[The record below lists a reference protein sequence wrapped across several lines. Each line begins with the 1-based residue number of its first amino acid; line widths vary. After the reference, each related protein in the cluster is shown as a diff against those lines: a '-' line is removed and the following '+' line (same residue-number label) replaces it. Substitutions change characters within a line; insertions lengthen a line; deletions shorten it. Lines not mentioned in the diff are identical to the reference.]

1 MGHGAGKGSGMAQ
14 GHANGLQGLV
24 TAVARSLGIGH
35 GNANAPGMAHGPG
48 KGQAIG
54 HGNANA
60 PGMAHGPG
68 KGQAIGHGNA
78 NAPGMAHGAGKGQA
92 IGHGNANAPGV
103 AHGPGKGQAIGR
115 GDANASGVAH
125 GAGKGQAVNQQTD
138 PDMTFNP
145 ATIDSHLDDIVTL
158 GLSPNQE
165 LQPDR
170 GLTLT
175 LGLPRGH
182 ELQADSSGR
191 FNPEMIHSDLDGI
204 VSLGRPLGQDLQPD
218 RSNTLN
224 LGPIHSD
231 LNDIASR
238 GLRPRLEVH
247 LHRGKSLP
255 ASSLA
260 KVTSRTSALD
270 VDDTF
275 AIAPQ
280 DRRDLNQDYVKMLS
294 SIVPGLDDDNA
305 NEVSKLP
312 WGIAL
317 NPLVPC
323 LGALLL
329 FLLGILNSG
338 LTGQRIRKREQLA
351 PSAARP
357 PALDKFTATFLMIRE
372 RQQKAA
378 EEKKGPVLEQLSG
391 DSDVEEARA
400 QIEHAQGIDPTSP
413 KNFNGIG
420 LS

>member
-1 MGHGAGKGSGMAQ
+1 
-14 GHANGLQGLV
+14 
-24 TAVARSLGIGH
+24 
-35 GNANAPGMAHGPG
+35 MAHGPG

-54 HGNANA
+54 HGD
-60 PGMAHGPG
+60 
-68 KGQAIGHGNA
+68 
-78 NAPGMAHGAGKGQA
+78 
-92 IGHGNANAPGV
+92 ANAPGV
-103 AHGPGKGQAIGR
+103 AHGPGKGQAIGH
-115 GDANASGVAH
+115 GDANAPGVAH
-125 GAGKGQAVNQQTD
+125 GPGKGQAIGHGDANAPGVAHGPGKGQAVNSLSPGKQQQTD

-145 ATIDSHLDDIVTL
+145 ATIDSDLDDIVTL

-170 GLTLT
+170 GLTLNLEMIHSDPKDIVT

-182 ELQADSSGR
+182 DLQADPGGG

-204 VSLGRPLGQDLQPD
+204 ASLGRPLGQDPQPD
-218 RSNTLN
+218 RSDQLN
-224 LGPIHSD
+224 LGTIHSD
-231 LNDIASR
+231 RDAIATR
-238 GLRPRLEVH
+238 ELPPKLEVH

-255 ASSLA
+255 ARSLA

-270 VDDTF
+270 MDDTF
-275 AIAPQ
+275 AIVPQ

-294 SIVPGLDDDNA
+294 SIVSGLDDDNA

-317 NPLVPC
+317 IPLVPGF
-323 LGALLL
+323 GALLV
-329 FLLGILNSG
+329 FILWILKSG

-351 PSAARP
+351 SSAARL
-357 PALDKFTATFLMIRE
+357 PALDKFTGTFLMIRK

-378 EEKKGPVLEQLSG
+378 EEKRGPVLEQLSR

-400 QIEHAQGIDPTSP
+400 QIEHAQEIDQTSP